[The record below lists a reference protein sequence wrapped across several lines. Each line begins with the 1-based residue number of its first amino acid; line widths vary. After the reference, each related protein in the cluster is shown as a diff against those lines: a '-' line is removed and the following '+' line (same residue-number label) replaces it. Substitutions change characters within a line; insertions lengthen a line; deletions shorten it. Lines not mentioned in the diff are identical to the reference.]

1 VREKRIY
8 QCQACGANAS
18 KWSGQCAECG
28 EWNTLLEGAVPAPRL
43 GTRGGQLR
51 GVVETPSRIVDAD
64 EVAAEAEGHRPLGI
78 GELDRALGGGL
89 VPGSVVLIGGDPGI
103 GKSTLLLQ
111 ALAGRPGRAGN
122 SVQQSLYVT
131 GEESLRQVTL
141 RAQRLGLATD
151 RLRLLAET
159 QVEQILALAARER
172 PAVMVIDSI
181 QTMFTDTLQSAPGS
195 VAQIRESAARLVQ
208 FAKQGNTAVLL
219 IGHVTK
225 EGAIAGPRVLEHMVD
240 AVLYF
245 ESESDSRYRVIRA
258 VKNRFGAANELG
270 FFAMTEHGLREVS
283 NPSAIF
289 LSRGDKSV
297 AGSTVTVVREGTRM
311 LLLEIQA
318 LVDTTQLA
326 HPRRVAVGSDANR
339 LGMLLAALH
348 RHAGIATQD
357 QDVFVN
363 VVGGMRIAETG
374 ADLPLLVAV
383 VSSLNARPVAADLV
397 VFGEV
402 GLAGEIRPVAYGE
415 ERLQEAAKHGF
426 KRAIV
431 PTANRPRRTIEG
443 LEVTAVDHLGDALAL
458 L

>member
-1 VREKRIY
+1 MREKRVY
-8 QCQACGANAS
+8 QCQACGAQAP
-18 KWSGQCAECG
+18 KWSGQCPDCG
-28 EWNTLLEGAVPAPRL
+28 EWNTLLESAVAAPRRMARAGKL
-43 GTRGGQLR
+43 H
-51 GVVETPSRIVDAD
+51 GVDETPARIVDAD
-64 EVAAEAEGHRPLGI
+64 EVAAEVEGHRPLGI

-111 ALAGRPGRAGN
+111 ALAAHARDRAQRP
-122 SVQQSLYVT
+122 LYVT

-141 RAQRLGLATD
+141 RAQRLGLTTE

-172 PAVMVIDSI
+172 PTVMVIDSI

-195 VAQIRESAARLVQ
+195 VAQIRDSAARLLQ
-208 FAKQGNTAVLL
+208 FAKRGATAVIL

-270 FFAMTEHGLREVS
+270 FFAMTERGLREVS

-289 LSRGDKSV
+289 LSRGDSEV

-318 LVDTTQLA
+318 LVDETQLA

-415 ERLQEAAKHGF
+415 ERLAEAAKHGF

-431 PTANRPRRTIEG
+431 PVANRPRRSIKG
-443 LEVTAVDHLGDALAL
+443 LEVTPVAHLGEVLAL
-458 L
+458 VR

>member
-1 VREKRIY
+1 VREKRAY
-8 QCQACGANAS
+8 QCQACGAHAS
-18 KWSGQCAECG
+18 KWSGQCPDCG
-28 EWNTLLEGAVPAPRL
+28 EWNTLLESAPLTPRRSARAGPLHGVDDTPA
-43 GTRGGQLR
+43 
-51 GVVETPSRIVDAD
+51 RIVDAN
-64 EVAAEAEGHRPLGI
+64 EVAADAEGHRPLGI
-78 GELDRALGGGL
+78 GEFDRALGGGL

-103 GKSTLLLQ
+103 GKSTLMLQ
-111 ALAGRPGRAGN
+111 ALAGHVGEADHRP
-122 SVQQSLYVT
+122 LYVT

-141 RAQRLGLATD
+141 RAQRLGLATGH
-151 RLRLLAET
+151 LRLLAET
-159 QVEQILALAARER
+159 QVEVILALAAREQ
-172 PAVMVIDSI
+172 PSVMVIDSI
-181 QTMFTDTLQSAPGS
+181 QTMYTDSLQSAPGS
-195 VAQIRESAARLVQ
+195 VAQIRDSAARLVQ

-258 VKNRFGAANELG
+258 IKNRFGAANELG
-270 FFAMTEHGLREVS
+270 FFAMTERGLREVS

-289 LSRGDKSV
+289 LSRGDNAVS
-297 AGSTVTVVREGTRM
+297 GSTVTVVREGTRM

-318 LVDTTQLA
+318 LVDATQLA

-383 VSSLNARPVAADLV
+383 ASSLSARPVAADLV

-415 ERLQEAAKHGF
+415 ERLAEAAKHGF
-426 KRAIV
+426 KRAII
-431 PTANRPRRTIEG
+431 PGANKPRRPIKG
-443 LEVTAVDHLGDALAL
+443 MQVAAVSHLGDALAL
-458 L
+458 IR

>member
-1 VREKRIY
+1 MREKRVY
-8 QCQACGANAS
+8 QCQACGASAS
-18 KWSGQCAECG
+18 KWSGQCPDCG
-28 EWNTLLEGAVPAPRL
+28 EWNTLLESAVQAVHRPA
-43 GTRGGQLR
+43 RGGQLR

-64 EVAAEAEGHRPLGI
+64 EVAAETEGHQPLGI

-111 ALAGRPGRAGN
+111 ALAGRTGGGGR
-122 SVQQSLYVT
+122 QPLYVT

-172 PAVMVIDSI
+172 PTVMVIDSI

-208 FAKQGNTAVLL
+208 FAKQCDTAVLL

-270 FFAMTEHGLREVS
+270 FFAMTERGLREVS

-289 LSRGDKSV
+289 LSRGDASV

-443 LEVTAVDHLGDALAL
+443 LEVTAVENLGDALAL
-458 L
+458 LS

>member
-1 VREKRIY
+1 M
-8 QCQACGANAS
+8 
-18 KWSGQCAECG
+18 
-28 EWNTLLEGAVPAPRL
+28 AVPRRSA
-43 GTRGGQLR
+43 RGAQLH
-51 GVVETPSRIVDAD
+51 GVAELAARIVDAD
-64 EVAAEAEGHRPLGI
+64 EVAAEAEGHKPTGI

-111 ALAGRPGRAGN
+111 ALAAGGDGQRP
-122 SVQQSLYVT
+122 LYVT

-141 RAQRLGLATD
+141 RAQRLGLSTE

-172 PAVMVIDSI
+172 PTVMVIDSI
-181 QTMFTDTLQSAPGS
+181 QTMHTDALQSAPGS

-208 FAKQGNTAVLL
+208 FAKQGDTAVIL

-270 FFAMTEHGLREVS
+270 FFAMTERGLREVS

-289 LSRGDKSV
+289 LSRGDSDV

-318 LVDTTQLA
+318 LVDVSQLA

-383 VSSLNARPVAADLV
+383 VSSLSARPVAADLV

-415 ERLQEAAKHGF
+415 ERLAEAAKHGF

-431 PTANRPRRTIEG
+431 PTANKPRRPIKG
-443 LEVTAVDHLGDALAL
+443 IEVTPAAHLGDALAL
-458 L
+458 LK

>member
-1 VREKRIY
+1 M
-8 QCQACGANAS
+8 
-18 KWSGQCAECG
+18 
-28 EWNTLLEGAVPAPRL
+28 
-43 GTRGGQLR
+43 R
-51 GVVETPSRIVDAD
+51 GVDDVAARIVDAD
-64 EVAAEAEGHRPLGI
+64 QVAAEAEGHKPLGI

-111 ALAGRPGRAGN
+111 ALASHAKDHGQRP
-122 SVQQSLYVT
+122 LYVT
-131 GEESLRQVTL
+131 GEESLRQVSL
-141 RAQRLGLATD
+141 RAKRLGLATE

-172 PAVMVIDSI
+172 PTVMVIDSI
-181 QTMFTDTLQSAPGS
+181 QTMHTDTLQSAPGS
-195 VAQIRESAARLVQ
+195 VAQIRDSAARLVQ
-208 FAKQGNTAVLL
+208 FAKQGNTAVIL

-225 EGAIAGPRVLEHMVD
+225 DGAIAGPRVLEHMVD

-245 ESESDSRYRVIRA
+245 ESENDSRYRVIRA

-270 FFAMTEHGLREVS
+270 FFAMTERGLREVS

-289 LSRGDKSV
+289 LSRGDSNV

-318 LVDTTQLA
+318 LVDVTHLA

-363 VVGGMRIAETG
+363 VVGGMRVAETG
-374 ADLPLLVAV
+374 ADLPLLMAV

-397 VFGEV
+397 LFGEV

-415 ERLQEAAKHGF
+415 ERLAEAAKHGF

-431 PTANRPRRTIEG
+431 ATANKPRRPIKNI
-443 LEVTAVDHLGDALAL
+443 EVTAVAHLGDALAL
-458 L
+458 LA

>member
-1 VREKRIY
+1 MREKRAY
-8 QCQACGANAS
+8 QCQACGAQAS
-18 KWSGQCAECG
+18 KWSGQCPDCG
-28 EWNTLLEGAVPAPRL
+28 EWNTLLESAAPAPR
-43 GTRGGQLR
+43 RSARAGQLH
-51 GVVETPSRIVDAD
+51 GVDDTPARIVDAD
-64 EVAAEAEGHRPLGI
+64 EVAADAEGHRPLGI
-78 GELDRALGGGL
+78 GEFDRALGGGL

-103 GKSTLLLQ
+103 GKSTLMLQ
-111 ALAGRPGRAGN
+111 ALAGHAGGADLRP
-122 SVQQSLYVT
+122 LYVT

-141 RAQRLGLATD
+141 RAQRLGLATGH
-151 RLRLLAET
+151 LRLLAET
-159 QVEQILALAARER
+159 QVEVILALAAREQ
-172 PAVMVIDSI
+172 PSVMVIDSI
-181 QTMFTDTLQSAPGS
+181 QTMYTDSLQSAPGS
-195 VAQIRESAARLVQ
+195 VAQIRDSAARLVQ

-258 VKNRFGAANELG
+258 IKNRFGAANELG
-270 FFAMTEHGLREVS
+270 FFAMTERGLREVS

-289 LSRGDKSV
+289 LSRGDTAVS
-297 AGSTVTVVREGTRM
+297 GSTVTVVREGTRM

-318 LVDTTQLA
+318 LVDATQLA

-383 VSSLNARPVAADLV
+383 ASSLSARPVAADLV

-415 ERLQEAAKHGF
+415 ERLAEAAKHGF
-426 KRAIV
+426 KRAII
-431 PTANRPRRTIEG
+431 PGANKPRRPIKGIE
-443 LEVTAVDHLGDALAL
+443 VAAVNHLGDALAL
-458 L
+458 IR

>member
-1 VREKRIY
+1 MREKRVY
-8 QCQACGANAS
+8 ECQACGAHAP
-18 KWSGQCAECG
+18 KWSGQCPDCG
-28 EWNTLLEGAVPAPRL
+28 AWNTLLEGAPAAR
-43 GTRGGQLR
+43 RRAGGLR
-51 GVVETPSRIVDAD
+51 GVDDTPARIVDAD

-89 VPGSVVLIGGDPGI
+89 VPGSVVLVGGDPGI

-111 ALAGRPGRAGN
+111 ALAAHARDPSQRP
-122 SVQQSLYVT
+122 LYVT

-141 RAQRLGLATD
+141 RAQRLDLATE

-159 QVEQILALAARER
+159 QVEPILALAARER
-172 PAVMVIDSI
+172 PTLMVIDSI
-181 QTMFTDTLQSAPGS
+181 QTMVTDTLASAPGS

-208 FAKQGNTAVLL
+208 FAKQCNTAVFL

-270 FFAMTEHGLREVS
+270 FFAMTERGLREVS

-289 LSRGDKSV
+289 LSRGDSDV
-297 AGSTVTVVREGTRM
+297 SGSTVTVVREGTRM

-318 LVDTTQLA
+318 LVDASQLA

-383 VSSLNARPVAADLV
+383 VSSLCARPVPADLV

-415 ERLQEAAKHGF
+415 ERLAEAAKHGF

-431 PTANRPRRTIEG
+431 PKANKPRRKIEG
-443 LEVTAVDHLGDALAL
+443 LEVTPVADLGDALAVL
-458 L
+458 K

>member
-1 VREKRIY
+1 VREKLSY
-8 QCQACGANAS
+8 QCQACGAQAS
-18 KWSGQCAECG
+18 KWSGQCPDCG
-28 EWNTLLEGAVPAPRL
+28 EWNTLLESAVAVPRRSA
-43 GTRGGQLR
+43 RGAQLH
-51 GVVETPSRIVDAD
+51 GVAELAARIVDAD
-64 EVAAEAEGHRPLGI
+64 EVAAEAEGHKPTGI

-111 ALAGRPGRAGN
+111 ALAAGGDDERP
-122 SVQQSLYVT
+122 LYVT

-141 RAQRLGLATD
+141 RAQRLGLSTE

-172 PAVMVIDSI
+172 PTVMVIDSI
-181 QTMFTDTLQSAPGS
+181 QTMHTDALQSAPGS

-208 FAKQGNTAVLL
+208 FAKQGDTAVIL

-270 FFAMTEHGLREVS
+270 FFAMTERGLREVS

-289 LSRGDKSV
+289 LSRGDSDV

-318 LVDTTQLA
+318 LVDVSQLA

-383 VSSLNARPVAADLV
+383 VSSLSARPVAADLV

-415 ERLQEAAKHGF
+415 ERLAEAAKHGF

-431 PTANRPRRTIEG
+431 PTANKPRRAIKG
-443 LEVTAVDHLGDALAL
+443 IQVTPAAHLGDALAL
-458 L
+458 LK

>member
-1 VREKRIY
+1 MALREKHVY
-8 QCQACGANAS
+8 QCQSCGAQAS
-18 KWSGQCAECG
+18 KWSGQCADCG
-28 EWNTLLEGAVPAPRL
+28 EWNTLLESVAPR
-43 GTRGGQLR
+43 RAARAGQLR
-51 GVVETPSRIVDAD
+51 GVDESLARIVDAD
-64 EVAAEAEGHRPLGI
+64 EVAADAEGHRPLGI

-111 ALAGRPGRAGN
+111 AMAGDAKDQRP
-122 SVQQSLYVT
+122 LYVT

-141 RAQRLGLATD
+141 RAQRLGLRTE

-159 QVEQILALAARER
+159 HVEQILALAARER
-172 PAVMVIDSI
+172 PTVMVIDSI
-181 QTMFTDTLQSAPGS
+181 QTMYTDTLQSAPGS
-195 VAQIRESAARLVQ
+195 VAQIRDSAARLVQ
-208 FAKQGNTAVLL
+208 FAKKGDTAVIL

-270 FFAMTEHGLREVS
+270 FFAMTERGLREVS

-289 LSRGDKSV
+289 LSRGDSNV

-339 LGMLLAALH
+339 MGMLLAALH

-374 ADLPLLVAV
+374 ADLPLLLAV

-415 ERLQEAAKHGF
+415 ERLAEAAKHGF

-431 PTANRPRRTIEG
+431 PTANKPRRSIAG
-443 LEVTAVDHLGDALAL
+443 IEVTSAAHLGDALAL
-458 L
+458 V

>member
-1 VREKRIY
+1 MREKLVY
-8 QCQACGANAS
+8 QCQACGTHAS
-18 KWSGQCAECG
+18 KWSGQCPGCG
-28 EWNTLLEGAVPAPRL
+28 EWNTLLESALPAPRR
-43 GTRGGQLR
+43 TARTGQLR
-51 GVVETPSRIVDAD
+51 GVDETPARIVDAD
-64 EVAAEAEGHRPLGI
+64 EVAAEAEGHKSLGI
-78 GELDRALGGGL
+78 VELDRALGGGL

-111 ALAGRPGRAGN
+111 ALASHAKDQQQRP
-122 SVQQSLYVT
+122 LYVT

-141 RAQRLGLATD
+141 RAQRLGLSTE

-159 QVEQILALAARER
+159 QVEQIVALAARER
-172 PAVMVIDSI
+172 PTVMVIDSI
-181 QTMFTDTLQSAPGS
+181 QTMATDTLQSAPGH
-195 VAQIRESAARLVQ
+195 VAQIRDSAARLVR
-208 FAKQGNTAVLL
+208 FAKQSETAVML

-245 ESESDSRYRVIRA
+245 ESESDSRFRVIRA

-270 FFAMTEHGLREVS
+270 FFAMTERGLREVS
-283 NPSAIF
+283 NPSSIF
-289 LSRGDKSV
+289 LSRGDSNV

-318 LVDTTQLA
+318 LVDASQLA

-348 RHAGIATQD
+348 RHAGVATQD

-363 VVGGMRIAETG
+363 VVGGMRITETG

-415 ERLQEAAKHGF
+415 ERLAEAAKHGF

-431 PTANRPRRTIEG
+431 PTANRPRRPIKG
-443 LEVTAVDHLGDALAL
+443 LEVAPVAHLGDALTL
-458 L
+458 LR

>member
-1 VREKRIY
+1 M
-8 QCQACGANAS
+8 
-18 KWSGQCAECG
+18 
-28 EWNTLLEGAVPAPRL
+28 LESAAAPRRSPRA
-43 GTRGGQLR
+43 GPLR
-51 GVVETPSRIVDAD
+51 GVDEAAARIIDAD
-64 EVAAEAEGHRPLGI
+64 EVAAEAEGHKPLGI

-89 VPGSVVLIGGDPGI
+89 VPGSVVLVGGDPGI

-111 ALAGRPGRAGN
+111 ALASHANEPDRRP
-122 SVQQSLYVT
+122 LYVT

-141 RAQRLGLATD
+141 RARRLGLATAG
-151 RLRLLAET
+151 LRLLAET

-172 PAVMVIDSI
+172 PTVMVIDSI
-181 QTMFTDTLQSAPGS
+181 QTMYTDTLQSAPGS

-270 FFAMTEHGLREVS
+270 FFAMTERGLREVS

-289 LSRGDKSV
+289 LSRGESHV
-297 AGSTVTVVREGTRM
+297 AGTTVTVVREGTRM

-318 LVDTTQLA
+318 LVDVSQLA

-383 VSSLNARPVAADLV
+383 VSSLNARPVAADMV

-415 ERLQEAAKHGF
+415 ERLAEAAKHGF
-426 KRAIV
+426 KRAII
-431 PTANRPRRTIEG
+431 PTANKPRRSIKG
-443 LEVTAVDHLGDALAL
+443 LQVDAVGHLGDALAL
-458 L
+458 LR

>member
-1 VREKRIY
+1 MREKRLY
-8 QCQACGANAS
+8 QCQACGAHAP
-18 KWSGQCAECG
+18 KWSGQCSDCG
-28 EWNTLLEGAVPAPRL
+28 EWNTLLESATPASRRS
-43 GTRGGQLR
+43 GKLR
-51 GVVETPSRIVDAD
+51 GVDESRAHIVDAD
-64 EVAAEAEGHRPLGI
+64 EVAAEAEGHKPLGI

-89 VPGSVVLIGGDPGI
+89 VPGSVVLVGGDPGI

-111 ALAGRPGRAGN
+111 ALVADAGDREQRP
-122 SVQQSLYVT
+122 LYVT

-141 RAQRLGLATD
+141 RAQRLGLSTE

-159 QVEQILALAARER
+159 QVESILALAARER
-172 PAVMVIDSI
+172 PTVMVIDSI
-181 QTMFTDTLQSAPGS
+181 QTMYTDTLQSAPGS

-208 FAKQGNTAVLL
+208 FAKQGATAVFL

-270 FFAMTEHGLREVS
+270 FFAMTGRGLREVS

-289 LSRGDKSV
+289 LSRGETEV
-297 AGSTVTVVREGTRM
+297 TGSTVTVVREGTRM

-318 LVDTTQLA
+318 LVDASQLA

-348 RHAGIATQD
+348 RHAGIATHD

-415 ERLQEAAKHGF
+415 ERLAEAAKHGF
-426 KRAIV
+426 KRAII
-431 PTANRPRRTIEG
+431 PTANKPRRSIKG
-443 LEVTAVDHLGDALAL
+443 LEIMPVAELGDALAL
-458 L
+458 LA

>member
-1 VREKRIY
+1 MPRRS
-8 QCQACGANAS
+8 ARGAQLH
-18 KWSGQCAECG
+18 GVAE
-28 EWNTLLEGAVPAPRL
+28 LAA
-43 GTRGGQLR
+43 
-51 GVVETPSRIVDAD
+51 RIVDAD
-64 EVAAEAEGHRPLGI
+64 EVAAEAEGHKPTGI

-111 ALAGRPGRAGN
+111 ALAASGDNQRP
-122 SVQQSLYVT
+122 LYVT

-141 RAQRLGLATD
+141 RAQRLGLSTE

-172 PAVMVIDSI
+172 PTVMVIDSI
-181 QTMFTDTLQSAPGS
+181 QTMHTDALQSAPGS

-208 FAKQGNTAVLL
+208 FAKQGDTAVIL

-270 FFAMTEHGLREVS
+270 FFAMTERGLREVS

-289 LSRGDKSV
+289 LSRGDSDV

-318 LVDTTQLA
+318 LVDVSQLA

-383 VSSLNARPVAADLV
+383 VSSLSARPVAADMV

-415 ERLQEAAKHGF
+415 ERLAEAAKHGF

-431 PTANRPRRTIEG
+431 PTANKPRRAIKG
-443 LEVTAVDHLGDALAL
+443 IEVTPAAHLGDALAL
-458 L
+458 LK

>member
-1 VREKRIY
+1 MREKRVY
-8 QCQACGANAS
+8 QCQACGALAS
-18 KWSGQCAECG
+18 KWSGQCPDCG
-28 EWNTLLEGAVPAPRL
+28 EWNTLVESSPAAPGRGARA
-43 GTRGGQLR
+43 GQSH
-51 GVVETPSRIVDAD
+51 GVDETPARIVDAD

-78 GELDRALGGGL
+78 GEFDRALGGGL

-111 ALAGRPGRAGN
+111 ALASHANDHEQRP
-122 SVQQSLYVT
+122 LYVT

-141 RAQRLGLATD
+141 RAQRLGLTTR

-172 PAVMVIDSI
+172 PSVMVIDSI
-181 QTMFTDTLQSAPGS
+181 QTMYTDSLQSAPGS
-195 VAQIRESAARLVQ
+195 VAQIRDSAARLVQ

-270 FFAMTEHGLREVS
+270 FFAMTERGLREVS

-289 LSRGDKSV
+289 LSRGDSTV

-318 LVDTTQLA
+318 LVDASQLA

-374 ADLPLLVAV
+374 ADLPLLVAI
-383 VSSLNARPVAADLV
+383 VSSLNARPVAADMV

-415 ERLQEAAKHGF
+415 ERLAEAAKHGF
-426 KRAIV
+426 KRAII
-431 PTANRPRRTIEG
+431 PTANKPRRPING
-443 LEVTAVDHLGDALAL
+443 LEVAAVAQLGDALAL
-458 L
+458 LR

>member
-1 VREKRIY
+1 M
-8 QCQACGANAS
+8 
-18 KWSGQCAECG
+18 
-28 EWNTLLEGAVPAPRL
+28 
-43 GTRGGQLR
+43 
-51 GVVETPSRIVDAD
+51 
-64 EVAAEAEGHRPLGI
+64 AAEAEGHKPLGI
-78 GELDRALGGGL
+78 SELDRALGGGL

-111 ALAGRPGRAGN
+111 ALAAHAKDHGQRP
-122 SVQQSLYVT
+122 LYVT

-141 RAQRLGLATD
+141 RAQRLGLTIE

-172 PAVMVIDSI
+172 PTVMVIDSI
-181 QTMFTDTLQSAPGS
+181 QTMHTDALQSAPGS
-195 VAQIRESAARLVQ
+195 VAQIRDSAARLVQ
-208 FAKQGNTAVLL
+208 FAKQGSTAVFL

-245 ESESDSRYRVIRA
+245 ESERDSRYRVIRA

-270 FFAMTEHGLREVS
+270 FFAMTERGLREVS

-289 LSRGDKSV
+289 LSRGDTDI

-318 LVDTTQLA
+318 LVDASQLA
-326 HPRRVAVGSDANR
+326 HPRRVAVGTDANR

-374 ADLPLLVAV
+374 ADLPLLVAI

-415 ERLQEAAKHGF
+415 ERLAEAAKHGF

-431 PTANRPRRTIEG
+431 PTANRPRRAIKH
-443 LEVTAVDHLGDALAL
+443 LDVTPVAHLGDALAL
-458 L
+458 SG

>member
-1 VREKRIY
+1 VREKRVY
-8 QCQACGANAS
+8 QCQACGAKAS
-18 KWSGQCAECG
+18 KWSGQCPDCG
-28 EWNTLLEGAVPAPRL
+28 AWNTLLESAAPAPR
-43 GTRGGQLR
+43 RSVALR
-51 GVVETPSRIVDAD
+51 GVDEAPARIVDAD
-64 EVAAEAEGHRPLGI
+64 EVVAEAEGHRPLGI

-111 ALAGRPGRAGN
+111 ALVTLGRDAD
-122 SVQQSLYVT
+122 QQPLYVT

-141 RAQRLGLATD
+141 RAQRLGLGPE

-159 QVEQILALAARER
+159 HVETVLALAARER
-172 PAVMVIDSI
+172 PTVMVIDSI
-181 QTMFTDTLQSAPGS
+181 QTMYSDALQSAPGS

-208 FAKQGNTAVLL
+208 FAKTGSTAVFL

-225 EGAIAGPRVLEHMVD
+225 EGSIAGPRVLEHMVD

-245 ESESDSRYRVIRA
+245 ESERDSRYRVIRA

-270 FFAMTEHGLREVS
+270 FFAMTERGLREVS

-289 LSRGDKSV
+289 LSRGDTDV

-326 HPRRVAVGSDANR
+326 YPRRVAVGTDANR

-363 VVGGMRIAETG
+363 VVGGMRITETG

-383 VSSLNARPVAADLV
+383 VSSLNARPVARDLV

-415 ERLQEAAKHGF
+415 ERLAEAAKHGF
-426 KRAIV
+426 KRALV
-431 PTANRPRRTIEG
+431 PKANRPRRSIEG
-443 LEVTAVDHLGDALAL
+443 MDVVPVAALGDALAAL
-458 L
+458 G